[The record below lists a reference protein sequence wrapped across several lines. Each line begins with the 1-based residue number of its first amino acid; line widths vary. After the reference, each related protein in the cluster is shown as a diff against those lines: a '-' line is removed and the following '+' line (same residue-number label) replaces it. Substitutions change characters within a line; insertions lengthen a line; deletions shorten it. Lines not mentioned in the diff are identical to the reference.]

1 MRRPALMALA
11 VCGFLAGTG
20 VGRGTA
26 SDQDA
31 NGAMQADQL
40 VERVLL
46 PDIPVTDTKGRRR
59 GFLSRYADAGPLLVS
74 FMYTNCTE
82 YCGLTISVMGL
93 IDMDLQAGSGPPLRL
108 VLITVDPARD
118 TPQVLA
124 AIAGQMQASA
134 RWDWLV
140 ASPEDTPVLLSA
152 FGMGS
157 GPIEQ
162 HPVTYFLG
170 DLQSGLFRR
179 LPADTQPDQ
188 VLALARQMP

>member
-1 MRRPALMALA
+1 MRRRALMALA
-11 VCGFLAGTG
+11 VCGLLAGAG
-20 VGRGTA
+20 AA
-26 SDQDA
+26 SEQDA
-31 NGAMQADQL
+31 NASMQADQL
-40 VERVLL
+40 VERVVL
-46 PDIPVTDTKGRRR
+46 PDIPVTDARGQRR
-59 GFLSRYADAGPLLVS
+59 GFLSRYANAGPLLVS

-93 IDMDLQAGSGPPLRL
+93 IDMELQGADAPPLRL

-124 AIAGQMQASA
+124 EMSGQMQSSA

-170 DLQSGLFRR
+170 DLQTGLFRR

-188 VLALARQMP
+188 VLALARQLP